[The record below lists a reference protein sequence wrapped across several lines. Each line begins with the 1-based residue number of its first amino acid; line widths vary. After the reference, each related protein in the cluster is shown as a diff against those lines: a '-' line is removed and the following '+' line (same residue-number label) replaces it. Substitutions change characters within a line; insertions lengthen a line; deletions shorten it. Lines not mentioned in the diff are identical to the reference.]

1 MNQHAPNASRVVVW
15 GPTTTAQTF
24 ARNDL
29 RITTEAE
36 VDETPDYVV
45 ACDDAL
51 FDPDYYSTFETLYEV
66 KVDGAVI
73 SRIKK
78 APAGH

>member
-1 MNQHAPNASRVVVW
+1 LNQYAPIDARVVVW
-15 GPTTTAQTF
+15 GPTAAAQTF
-24 ARNDL
+24 ARRDL
-29 RITTEAE
+29 RILAE
-36 VDETPDYVV
+36 GVEETPDYAL